1 MFGVFITHLTTCVS
15 FPVRLRSIEVA
26 MFPDLSSYFCEYN
39 VITADKNDDYTN
51 RTYGVIKPES
61 NFRYRE
67 FVGITGLF

>member
-1 MFGVFITHLTTCVS
+1 MIWLNVWCVYNPSDHLC
-15 FPVRLRSIEVA
+15 FLRSIEVA